1 MAKFFVNISL
11 PSREA
16 LPIFA
21 GKEQKMSEM
30 AQEADVVHK
39 ISKDDLTRL
48 VTEFQIEKI
57 RNPNNQS
64 QA

>member
-1 MAKFFVNISL
+1 
-11 PSREA
+11 
-16 LPIFA
+16 
-21 GKEQKMSEM
+21 MSEM